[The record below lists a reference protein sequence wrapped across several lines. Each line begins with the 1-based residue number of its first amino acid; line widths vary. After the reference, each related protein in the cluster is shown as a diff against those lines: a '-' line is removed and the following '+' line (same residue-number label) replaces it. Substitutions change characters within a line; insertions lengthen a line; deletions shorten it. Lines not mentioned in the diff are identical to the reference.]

1 MNFLEYFKLY
11 PVFRDKLHHS
21 DAAPAL
27 QSALAEMDSM
37 LAQYIPEN
45 IDRRTEYRL
54 SDEKAFIKLHCI
66 EGKSVEKTAED
77 MCISRDTAYRIR
89 RRLCNKQ
96 IDGHLTAT
104 NRSTLGTV

>member
-11 PVFRDKLHHS
+11 PVFRDQLCYS

-27 QSALAEMDSM
+27 QCALNEMETM
-37 LAQYIPEN
+37 LARYIPEN
-45 IDRRTEYRL
+45 VDRRTEYRL
-54 SDEKAFIKLHCI
+54 SDEKTFIKLHCI

-96 IDGHLTAT
+96 IDGCLPAADF
-104 NRSTLGTV
+104 STRGAV